1 MVSEHQNILKL
12 SQGLN
17 TIAENYRL
25 TKANIYKIHERIDL
39 VQNLL
44 AMANHQEFVRVSIC
58 LPSEMAN
65 V

>member
-17 TIAENYRL
+17 TIAENYRM

-44 AMANHQEFVRVSIC
+44 AMANHQEFVRASI
-58 LPSEMAN
+58 
-65 V
+65 